1 MGKVVWKI
9 REVLVRFPDGT
20 LKPADQLTK
29 EERQRIADAA
39 MKAAGFERCEKRGAA
54 WTDTCRTGIAG
65 T

>member
-1 MGKVVWKI
+1 MGKIVWKI

-54 WTDTCRTGIAG
+54 WTDTCRTDIAV

>member
-54 WTDTCRTGIAG
+54 WTDTNRTDIAV

>member
-29 EERQRIADAA
+29 EERQKIADAA

-54 WTDTCRTGIAG
+54 WTDTCRTDTAVI
-65 T
+65 